1 MARRGKKYL
10 EAAKLVD
17 KSKLYTIDEALE
29 IAQKASYAKFD
40 ETVELH
46 FRLGVDPRHADQQ
59 VRGSVVLPHGL
70 GKKIRVL
77 VFTEGEGEKIAKEA
91 GADYVGCDEYIK
103 MIEEDGW
110 LEFDVALATPNVMP
124 KISRLGK
131 ILGRRGLMP
140 NPKSGTLVPPAEL
153 PRAIEEA
160 KRGRVEFR
168 MDKTGVV
175 HIPVGKLS
183 FGKEKLAENIAA
195 AIEAVVRAK
204 PPAVKGQYIRSL
216 TLATTMGPGIK
227 LNLSAALSAAGIK
240 TA

>member
-17 KSKLYTIDEALE
+17 KSKLYTTDEALD

-103 MIEEDGW
+103 MIEDGW

-124 KISRLGK
+124 KISKLGK

-140 NPKSGTLVPPAEL
+140 NPKSGTLVPPSDL
-153 PRAIEEA
+153 PRVIEEA
-160 KRGRVEFR
+160 KKGRVEFR
-168 MDKTGVV
+168 MDRTGVV

-195 AIEAVVRAK
+195 AIEAVIRAK
-204 PPAVKGQYIRSL
+204 PPAARGQYIRSL